1 MTVQPDPAL
10 RLANMRVRRWAVRAV
25 GYGILVIA
33 GCAWMTRND
42 QPFLP
47 AFLVQT
53 LAAFYFVALIL
64 FSIWL
69 AIVVGGF
76 VGKLNGVAGAIVG
89 FVVGIAAFF
98 FIGIYS
104 TELPLI
110 GPPLERFVSL
120 IE

>member
-1 MTVQPDPAL
+1 MTGQPNPAL
-10 RLANMRVRRWAVRAV
+10 ELADLRVRRWAVRTI
-25 GYGILVIA
+25 GFGIIVVA
-33 GCAWMTRND
+33 SCAWMTRND
-42 QPFLP
+42 APFLP
-47 AFLVQT
+47 AFLLQT
-53 LAAFYFVALIL
+53 LAAFYFLALIL

-76 VGKLNGVAGAIVG
+76 AGKLNGVLGAIVG

-120 IE
+120 ID